1 MRAVTTFNR
10 IGATLAGLMAPGVA
24 FTQDQVLP
32 ELPTIGIPSQD
43 GIGFQTP
50 ATELM
55 RDVIWLD
62 TFLLWIITI
71 ISVFVTILL
80 IICIFKFNEKR
91 NKTAATFTHHSALEV
106 AWTVVPIV
114 ILIAIIPPSLTLL
127 FKQQEIP
134 EADVTIKA
142 VGNQW
147 YWTHEY
153 VDHDFGF
160 DSFMLAKEEL
170 EAAGYEQDEY
180 LLATDTAVVVPTGKT
195 VVVQVTGA
203 DVIHAWT
210 IPAFGVKQDA
220 VPGRLAQ
227 LWFKVDEGMEGIYF
241 GQCSELC
248 GKAHSYMPITVKAV
262 SPADYEKW
270 LAAAKIEYAQ
280 APTTVKVA
288 TANMT
293 KVLENEATN

>member
-1 MRAVTTFNR
+1 MRAVTTFNK
-10 IGATLAGLMAPGVA
+10 IGVTLAGLMASGAA
-24 FTQDQVLP
+24 FAQDEVLP
-32 ELPTIGIPSQD
+32 ALETKGIPIQD
-43 GIGFQTP
+43 GLGFQEP

-80 IICIFKFNEKR
+80 LICIFKFNAKR
-91 NKTAATFTHHSALEV
+91 NKTPATFTHNSTLEV
-106 AWTVVPIV
+106 AWTVIPIL

-142 VGNQW
+142 TGNQW

-160 DSFMLAKEEL
+160 DSFMLAKDEL
-170 EAAGYEQDEY
+170 ADAGYEQDEY

-195 VVVQVTGA
+195 IVVQVTGS

-227 LWFKVDEGMEGIYF
+227 LWFEVDEGKEGIYF

-248 GKAHSYMPITVKAV
+248 GKDHSYMPITVKAV
-262 SPADYEKW
+262 SQADYDAW
-270 LAAAKIEYAQ
+270 LAAAKAEYAEGP
-280 APTTVKVA
+280 ATVKVA
-288 TANMT
+288 DANMT
-293 KVLENEATN
+293 KVLENEAAN

>member
-1 MRAVTTFNR
+1 MRAVTTFNK
-10 IGATLAGLMAPGVA
+10 IGVTLAGLLASGAA
-24 FTQDQVLP
+24 FAQDQVLP

-43 GIGFQTP
+43 GIGFQTA

-62 TFLLWIITI
+62 SFLLWIITI
-71 ISVFVTILL
+71 ISVFVTVLL
-80 IICIFKFNEKR
+80 LICIFKFSKKR
-91 NKTAATFTHHSALEV
+91 NPTPATFTHNSTLEV
-106 AWTVVPIV
+106 AWTIVPII

-142 VGNQW
+142 TGNQW
-147 YWTHEY
+147 YWTHDY
-153 VDHDFGF
+153 VDHEFGF
-160 DSFMLAKEEL
+160 DSFMLAKDEL
-170 EAAGYEQDEY
+170 EEAGYEPDEY

-195 VVVQVTGA
+195 IVVQVTGA

-227 LWFKVDEGMEGIYF
+227 LWFKVEEGMEGIYF

-248 GKAHSYMPITVKAV
+248 GKDHSYMPITVKAV
-262 SPADYEKW
+262 TPADYEKW
-270 LAAAKIEYAQ
+270 LAAAKDEYAQ
-280 APTTVKVA
+280 APATIKVA
-288 TANMT
+288 DANMI
-293 KVLENEATN
+293 KVLENEAAN